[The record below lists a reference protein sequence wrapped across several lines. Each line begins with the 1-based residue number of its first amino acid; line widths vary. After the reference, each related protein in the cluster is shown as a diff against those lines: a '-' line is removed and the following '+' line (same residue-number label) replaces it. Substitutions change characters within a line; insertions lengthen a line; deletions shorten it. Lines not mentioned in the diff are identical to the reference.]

1 MTREGLWE
9 RLVAGGV
16 VSGPLPRGEPTSSPW
31 YVSAMVAVA
40 AWIASIFLLVSL
52 GIALPAVL
60 RGGTGSLVTGA
71 LVCAACAIVMRM
83 RNDKLFVQQFAVAL
97 SLAGQALLAHAILD
111 AHWRSP
117 ERWLMFALVEAGL
130 VVASP
135 VYVHRVLS
143 TIAAAYAVR
152 FAFAHAGLGVMFAP
166 LVAGAFV
173 AAWSCLRTRPVE
185 GALWRPVMA
194 GVALVGLLFV
204 PASLVDMLAW
214 QVGKPP
220 VGGVALAWA
229 AAAILAGVL
238 LVAIRGILH
247 DTGAGPRSRTA
258 GIAFAAGAG
267 IALAAQ
273 PVPGLVVALVVL
285 LVAFHEGSRT
295 LTGLAIAG
303 MIGALVH
310 HYYALDATLL
320 AKSGALLATGA
331 IVLVAGAAVGYGLA
345 DAETR
350 RA

>member
-1 MTREGLWE
+1 
-9 RLVAGGV
+9 
-16 VSGPLPRGEPTSSPW
+16 
-31 YVSAMVAVA
+31 
-40 AWIASIFLLVSL
+40 
-52 GIALPAVL
+52 
-60 RGGTGSLVTGA
+60 
-71 LVCAACAIVMRM
+71 
-83 RNDKLFVQQFAVAL
+83 
-97 SLAGQALLAHAILD
+97 
-111 AHWRSP
+111 
-117 ERWLMFALVEAGL
+117 MFALVEAGL

-247 DTGAGPRSRTA
+247 DTGAGLRSRTA

-320 AKSGALLATGA
+320 AKSGALLATGVV
-331 IVLVAGAAVGYGLA
+331 VLVAGAAVRYGLA

>member
-1 MTREGLWE
+1 
-9 RLVAGGV
+9 
-16 VSGPLPRGEPTSSPW
+16 
-31 YVSAMVAVA
+31 
-40 AWIASIFLLVSL
+40 
-52 GIALPAVL
+52 
-60 RGGTGSLVTGA
+60 
-71 LVCAACAIVMRM
+71 
-83 RNDKLFVQQFAVAL
+83 
-97 SLAGQALLAHAILD
+97 
-111 AHWRSP
+111 
-117 ERWLMFALVEAGL
+117 
-130 VVASP
+130 
-135 VYVHRVLS
+135 
-143 TIAAAYAVR
+143 
-152 FAFAHAGLGVMFAP
+152 
-166 LVAGAFV
+166 
-173 AAWSCLRTRPVE
+173 
-185 GALWRPVMA
+185 MA

-238 LVAIRGILH
+238 LFAIRGILH